1 MYDTEVTCG
10 TYYITR
16 APHKSRIFSL
26 YGRAGRPALQ
36 ARLSRRVSRTGIGT
50 ARWPSHGPFD
60 LPKGPTSRS
69 GVTSRPT
76 GTGDSTA
83 LTPWDKSDTVWTNVR
98 AEGVARSSGEG
109 GRRPRCR
116 GRPGDPWDGSGRP
129 PRAQAEPGRSRHRRE
144 AAEWLTHSLGLKP
157 YYTCDKIYVRSSVA
171 QWSNEM
177 RARMLHTVYTVSR
190 ITVTRYVPDTYYMMH
205 IHCHT

>member
-1 MYDTEVTCG
+1 MRRSVIFDLHGHSKHSCVTSRRRRPWPCGSHERRRWRKRTLVYDADITCG

-36 ARLSRRVSRTGIGT
+36 ARLSRRVSRAGIGT

-129 PRAQAEPGRSRHRRE
+129 ARAQAEPGRSRR
-144 AAEWLTHSLGLKP
+144 
-157 YYTCDKIYVRSSVA
+157 
-171 QWSNEM
+171 
-177 RARMLHTVYTVSR
+177 
-190 ITVTRYVPDTYYMMH
+190 
-205 IHCHT
+205 

>member
-1 MYDTEVTCG
+1 MRRRVIFDLHGHSKHSCVTSRRRRPWPCGSHERRRWRKRTLVYDADITCG

-60 LPKGPTSRS
+60 LSKGPTSRS

-83 LTPWDKSDTVWTNVR
+83 LTPCVKSDTVWTNVR
-98 AEGVARSSGEG
+98 AEGVALFSGEG
-109 GRRPRCR
+109 GRCRRCR

-129 PRAQAEPGRSRHRRE
+129 SKAQAEPGRSSHTGAKPPGGLR
-144 AAEWLTHSLGLKP
+144 TH
-157 YYTCDKIYVRSSVA
+157 
-171 QWSNEM
+171 
-177 RARMLHTVYTVSR
+177 
-190 ITVTRYVPDTYYMMH
+190 
-205 IHCHT
+205 